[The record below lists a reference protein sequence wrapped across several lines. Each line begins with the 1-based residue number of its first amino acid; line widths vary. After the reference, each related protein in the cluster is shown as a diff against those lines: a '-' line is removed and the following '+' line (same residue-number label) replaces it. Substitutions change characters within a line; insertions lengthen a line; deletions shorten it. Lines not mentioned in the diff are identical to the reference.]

1 MVLDRSIPTI
11 RFCLSDLARLQQ
23 TAMFLPPP
31 VLTLPPRIVY
41 PQHSTGHL
49 FDSPSGDEVEYELED
64 DVVDEI
70 LNLGW
75 ERYAT
80 PSPTIVDGEPLR
92 GEADY
97 SDTDYESE
105 ATEAMG

>member
-1 MVLDRSIPTI
+1 
-11 RFCLSDLARLQQ
+11 
-23 TAMFLPPP
+23 MFLPPP
-31 VLTLPPRIVY
+31 VFTLPPQIVY
-41 PQHSTGHL
+41 PQHSTAHL
-49 FDSPSGDEVEYELED
+49 FDSPSGEEVKYELED

-75 ERYAT
+75 EHHAT

-92 GEADY
+92 GEVDY
-97 SDTDYESE
+97 SDTDYELE